1 MSDKSPPGVFYEK
14 ALPKILDYLRMIAR
28 LQLSGVEGSKDY
40 QGQLSGIKRQIDA
53 TIHLQNGQRIFV
65 ESKQRS
71 KRSLDIEPVEAFDA
85 KCRLDI
91 GQDEKDPLII
101 VTTGGYSKAAIR
113 YAQKRN
119 IALVKFTC
127 EDETLDNYNLEIM
140 DHPLIFQLSR
150 PAAVYRE
157 IVTNRNTSEGSS
169 TR

>member
-14 ALPKILDYLRMIAR
+14 ALPQILDYLRRTAR

-40 QGQLSGIKRQIDA
+40 NGRLSGTKRQIDA
-53 TIHLQNGQRIFV
+53 TIHLQNGQNIFV
-65 ESKQRS
+65 ESRQRS
-71 KRSLDIEPVEAFDA
+71 KKRLDIASVEAFDA

-101 VTTGGYSKAAIR
+101 VTTRGFSKAAIS

-127 EDETLDNYNLEIM
+127 KDETLDNYNLEIM
-140 DHPLIFQLSR
+140 DHPLIFELSR
-150 PAAVYRE
+150 RAATYRE
-157 IVTNRNTSEGSS
+157 IVTQSEHE
-169 TR
+169 